1 MTPGYKMVEKQGKQE
16 VIRKTLRFDKE
27 TLEMLEDLKSVYSIP
42 VENML
47 LKQIIKDIYEIKKS
61 KSLVPFEEL
70 KKTDQELK
78 IALLKLGELQ
88 GSLKEKENILNEK
101 ERLIQEKE
109 RQIKE
114 LEELT
119 GKNKKNK
126 GFWARLFGL

>member
-1 MTPGYKMVEKQGKQE
+1 MAEKQEKQE

-27 TLEMLEDLKSVYSIP
+27 TFEMLEELKSVYSIP

-47 LKQIIKDIYEIKKS
+47 LKQIIRDIYEIKKS

-70 KKTDQELK
+70 KKTDRELK
-78 IALLKLGELQ
+78 MAFLKLGELQ

-109 RQIKE
+109 KKIQE
-114 LEELT
+114 LEKQLQERT
-119 GKNKKNK
+119 EKKK
-126 GFWARLFGL
+126 GFWAKLFGL

>member
-1 MTPGYKMVEKQGKQE
+1 MVEKQGKQE

-27 TLEMLEDLKSVYSIP
+27 TLEMLEKLKSVYSIP
-42 VENML
+42 VENIL

-70 KKTDQELK
+70 KKTDRELK
-78 IALLKLGELQ
+78 MALLKLGELQ
-88 GSLKEKENILNEK
+88 GSLKEKENILKEK

-114 LEELT
+114 LEELKEK
-119 GKNKKNK
+119 GKKNK
-126 GFWARLFGL
+126 SFWTRLFGR

>member
-1 MTPGYKMVEKQGKQE
+1 MEYKQGKQE
-16 VIRKTLRFDKE
+16 VIRKTLRLDRE
-27 TLEMLEDLKSVYSIP
+27 TLEMLEELKSLYSIP

-47 LKQIIKDIYEIKKS
+47 LKQIIRDIYEIKKS

-78 IALLKLGELQ
+78 MVLLKLGELQ

-109 RQIKE
+109 KQIKE
-114 LEELT
+114 FEEL
-119 GKNKKNK
+119 KERKKSK
-126 GFWARLFGL
+126 GFWAKLFGL

>member
-1 MTPGYKMVEKQGKQE
+1 MTPGYEMAKKQE

-27 TLEMLEDLKSVYSIP
+27 TLEMLEELKNVYSIP

-47 LKQIIKDIYEIKKS
+47 LKQIIRDIYEIKKS

-70 KKTDQELK
+70 KRTDQELK
-78 IALLKLGELQ
+78 MALLKLGELQ
-88 GSLKEKENILNEK
+88 GSLKEKENILSEK

-114 LEELT
+114 LEELKKKKE
-119 GKNKKNK
+119 KNKS
-126 GFWARLFGL
+126 FWAKLFGR